1 MASIA
6 HRDFA
11 NLVIEFDREAD
22 GRWIAEVRKL
32 PGVLVYGRTKR
43 EAERNAKVLAL
54 RVIADLLEQGKAV
67 AANSVQFAV
76 A

>member
-1 MASIA
+1 MTGTA
-6 HRDFA
+6 HRAFA
-11 NLVIEFDREAD
+11 NLIIEFDRESD

-54 RVIADLLEQGKAV
+54 RVIADMVEQGKAA